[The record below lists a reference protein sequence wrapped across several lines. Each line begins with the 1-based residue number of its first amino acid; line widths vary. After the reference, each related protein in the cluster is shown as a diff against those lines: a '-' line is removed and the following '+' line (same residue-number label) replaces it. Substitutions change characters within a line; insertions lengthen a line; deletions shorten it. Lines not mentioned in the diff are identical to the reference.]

1 MKSKFDNQVLK
12 RETYQVKFEWDESKN
27 SINLEKHGISL
38 SEASIIWKG
47 PVLELE
53 SHHLGEPRKLAIGKI
68 DGKFWTVIF
77 TLRGMTIR
85 MISARRSRD
94 NEKKLYYEKDHT
106 QES

>member
-1 MKSKFDNQVLK
+1 M
-12 RETYQVKFEWDESKN
+12 
-27 SINLEKHGISL
+27 
-38 SEASIIWKG
+38 
-47 PVLELE
+47 LELE